1 MVSKKEKRERT
12 IEQILAEHRVRIEF
26 LLADLLA
33 DLQLD
38 VDESLLQLEDD
49 AAGPD

>member
-1 MVSKKEKRERT
+1 MGSKKEKREKA
-12 IEQILAEHRVRIEF
+12 IERILAEHRKRVEH
-26 LLADLLA
+26 LLVDLLA
-33 DLQLD
+33 DLQLN